1 MTISK
6 NNTLYMILIL
16 FSLSSFIYGF
26 VIREDSAG
34 GGKFDFLNTWTNQK
48 IFNENTTI
56 ASIKNTKTSEIKLSI
71 NSHFPSSYIINK
83 FLNPF
88 SKNKENF
95 LISIFILN
103 IFLPI
108 IFFLILKKNYKK
120 QNLYLL
126 ACFSSIIYLSP
137 YYRTSSYWAGME
149 NYGLLMMVISY
160 YFYSTYL
167 KEVNNK
173 KKYILIF
180 SIFSC
185 LCVYFDQKLALI
197 PLIYSYLF
205 LKHENNK
212 INISFYIIINF
223 ILSLP
228 VFSLIYYWGSLI
240 SPHDTISRSFGTL
253 YLEQIGYFF
262 SITSFYLIP
271 YIFIFHKKIFQ
282 FVMSNKKYFMILFF
296 LFSVYLI
303 LIFLFPTNYFQWDHL
318 GKGWAHKF
326 SRLIFEDKLSQ
337 KILLYF
343 IFFISIFSFFAVAQ
357 KRILLI
363 FFVIFFIPISL
374 LILPF
379 FQEYLDPL
387 VFIFLS
393 LFFYNND
400 ELNNRL
406 VKSHYL
412 FSLTFLIFANL
423 YY

>member
-160 YFYSTYL
+160 YFYSIYL

-303 LIFLFPTNYFQWDHL
+303 LIFLFPTNYFQWEHL
-318 GKGWAHKF
+318 GKGWAHKL
-326 SRLIFEDKLSQ
+326 SRLIFEDEFSQ
-337 KILLYF
+337 KIFLYF

-393 LFFYNND
+393 LFFYNKD

>member
-34 GGKFDFLNTWTNQK
+34 GGKIDFSNTWTNQK

-160 YFYSTYL
+160 YFYSIYL

-185 LCVYFDQKLALI
+185 LCVYFDQKLVLI

-240 SPHDTISRSFGTL
+240 SPHDTISRNFGTL

-393 LFFYNND
+393 LFFYNKD

>member
-212 INISFYIIINF
+212 INISLYIIINF

-303 LIFLFPTNYFQWDHL
+303 LIFLFPTNYFQWEHL
-318 GKGWAHKF
+318 GKGWAHKL
-326 SRLIFEDKLSQ
+326 SRLIFEDEFSQ
-337 KILLYF
+337 KIFLYF

>member
-34 GGKFDFLNTWTNQK
+34 GGKIDFSNTWTNQK

-120 QNLYLL
+120 QNPYLL

-240 SPHDTISRSFGTL
+240 SPHDTISRNFGTL

-393 LFFYNND
+393 LFFYNKD

-406 VKSHYL
+406 IKSHYL

>member
-34 GGKFDFLNTWTNQK
+34 GGKIDFSNTWTNQK

-212 INISFYIIINF
+212 INISLYIIINF

-282 FVMSNKKYFMILFF
+282 FVMYNKKYFMILFF

-303 LIFLFPTNYFQWDHL
+303 LIFLFPTNYFQWEHL
-318 GKGWAHKF
+318 GKGWAHKL
-326 SRLIFEDKLSQ
+326 SRLIFEDEFSQ
-337 KILLYF
+337 KIFLYF

-393 LFFYNND
+393 LFFYNKD

-406 VKSHYL
+406 IKSHYL

>member
-34 GGKFDFLNTWTNQK
+34 GGKIDFSNTWTNQK

-240 SPHDTISRSFGTL
+240 SPHDTISRNFGIL
-253 YLEQIGYFF
+253 YWEQIGYFF

-393 LFFYNND
+393 LFFYNKD

>member
-34 GGKFDFLNTWTNQK
+34 GGKIDFSNTWTNQK

-108 IFFLILKKNYKK
+108 IFFIILKKNYKK

-160 YFYSTYL
+160 YFYSIYL

-240 SPHDTISRSFGTL
+240 SPHDTISRNFGTL

>member
-34 GGKFDFLNTWTNQK
+34 GGKIDFSNTWTNQK

-160 YFYSTYL
+160 YFYSIYL

-185 LCVYFDQKLALI
+185 LCVYFDQKLVLI

-240 SPHDTISRSFGTL
+240 SPHDTISRNFGTL
-253 YLEQIGYFF
+253 YWEQIGYFF

-393 LFFYNND
+393 LFFYNKD

-406 VKSHYL
+406 IKSHYL

>member
-120 QNLYLL
+120 QNPYLL

-160 YFYSTYL
+160 YFYSIYL

-240 SPHDTISRSFGTL
+240 SPHDTISRNFGIL
-253 YLEQIGYFF
+253 YWEQIGYFF

-393 LFFYNND
+393 LFFYNKD

-406 VKSHYL
+406 IKSHYL

>member
-1 MTISK
+1 
-6 NNTLYMILIL
+6 MILIL

-34 GGKFDFLNTWTNQK
+34 GGKIDFSNTWTNQK

-185 LCVYFDQKLALI
+185 LCVYFDQKLVLI

-240 SPHDTISRSFGTL
+240 SPHDTISRNFGTL
-253 YLEQIGYFF
+253 YWEQIGYFF

-393 LFFYNND
+393 LFFYNKD

-406 VKSHYL
+406 IKSHYL

>member
-212 INISFYIIINF
+212 INISLYIIINF

-282 FVMSNKKYFMILFF
+282 FVMYNKKYFMILFF

-303 LIFLFPTNYFQWDHL
+303 LIFLFPTNYFQWEHL
-318 GKGWAHKF
+318 GKGWAHKL
-326 SRLIFEDKLSQ
+326 SRLIFEDEFSQ
-337 KILLYF
+337 KIFLYF

>member
-212 INISFYIIINF
+212 INISLYIIINF

-240 SPHDTISRSFGTL
+240 SPHDTISRSFGKL

-303 LIFLFPTNYFQWDHL
+303 LIFLFPTNYFQWEHL
-318 GKGWAHKF
+318 GKGWAHKL
-326 SRLIFEDKLSQ
+326 SRLIFEDEFSQ
-337 KILLYF
+337 KIFLYF

>member
-34 GGKFDFLNTWTNQK
+34 GGKIDFSNTWTNQK

-160 YFYSTYL
+160 YFYSIYL

-240 SPHDTISRSFGTL
+240 SPHDTISRNFGTL
-253 YLEQIGYFF
+253 YWEQIGYFF

-393 LFFYNND
+393 LFFYNKD

>member
-34 GGKFDFLNTWTNQK
+34 GGKIDFSNTWTNQK

-120 QNLYLL
+120 QNPYLL

-240 SPHDTISRSFGTL
+240 SPHDTISRNFGTL

-393 LFFYNND
+393 LFFYNKD

>member
-34 GGKFDFLNTWTNQK
+34 GGKIDFSNTWTNQK

-160 YFYSTYL
+160 YFYSIYL

-240 SPHDTISRSFGTL
+240 SPHDTISRNFGIL
-253 YLEQIGYFF
+253 YWEQIGYFF

-393 LFFYNND
+393 LFFYNKD

>member
-34 GGKFDFLNTWTNQK
+34 GGKIDFSNTWTNQK

-120 QNLYLL
+120 QNPYLL

-240 SPHDTISRSFGTL
+240 SPHDTISRNFGTL
-253 YLEQIGYFF
+253 YWEQIGYFF

-393 LFFYNND
+393 LFFYNKD

>member
-34 GGKFDFLNTWTNQK
+34 GGKIDFSNTWTNQK

-167 KEVNNK
+167 KEINNK

-240 SPHDTISRSFGTL
+240 SPHDTISRNFGTL

-393 LFFYNND
+393 LFFYNKD

>member
-34 GGKFDFLNTWTNQK
+34 GGKIDFSNTWTNQK

-160 YFYSTYL
+160 YFYSIYL

-240 SPHDTISRSFGTL
+240 SPHDTISRNFGIL
-253 YLEQIGYFF
+253 YWEQIGYFF

-393 LFFYNND
+393 LFFYNKD

-406 VKSHYL
+406 IKSHYL

>member
-34 GGKFDFLNTWTNQK
+34 GGKIDFSNTWTNQK

-240 SPHDTISRSFGTL
+240 SPHDTISRNFGIL
-253 YLEQIGYFF
+253 YWEQIGYFF

>member
-34 GGKFDFLNTWTNQK
+34 GGKIDFSNTWTNQK

-240 SPHDTISRSFGTL
+240 SPHDTISRNFGTL

-303 LIFLFPTNYFQWDHL
+303 LIFLFPTNYFQWEHL
-318 GKGWAHKF
+318 GKGWAHKL
-326 SRLIFEDKLSQ
+326 SRLIFEDEFSQ
-337 KILLYF
+337 KIFLYF

>member
-34 GGKFDFLNTWTNQK
+34 GGKIDFSNTWTNQK

-240 SPHDTISRSFGTL
+240 SPHDTISRNFGTL

-393 LFFYNND
+393 LFFYNKD

>member
-34 GGKFDFLNTWTNQK
+34 GGKIDFSNTWTNQK

-240 SPHDTISRSFGTL
+240 SPHDTISRNFGTL
-253 YLEQIGYFF
+253 YWEQIGYFF

-393 LFFYNND
+393 LFFYNKD

>member
-34 GGKFDFLNTWTNQK
+34 GGKIDFSNTWTNQK

-212 INISFYIIINF
+212 INISLYIIINF

-282 FVMSNKKYFMILFF
+282 FVMYNKKYFMILFF

-303 LIFLFPTNYFQWDHL
+303 LIFLFPTNYFQWEHL
-318 GKGWAHKF
+318 GKGWAHKL
-326 SRLIFEDKLSQ
+326 SRLIFEDEFSQ
-337 KILLYF
+337 KIFLYF

>member
-1 MTISK
+1 
-6 NNTLYMILIL
+6 MILIL

-212 INISFYIIINF
+212 INISLYIIINF

-303 LIFLFPTNYFQWDHL
+303 LIFLFPTNYFQWEHL
-318 GKGWAHKF
+318 GKGWAHKL
-326 SRLIFEDKLSQ
+326 SRLIFEDEFSQ
-337 KILLYF
+337 KIFLYF

>member
-34 GGKFDFLNTWTNQK
+34 GGKIDFSNTWTNQK

-120 QNLYLL
+120 QNPYLL

-160 YFYSTYL
+160 YFYSIYL

-240 SPHDTISRSFGTL
+240 SPHDTISRNFGIL
-253 YLEQIGYFF
+253 YWEQIGYFF

-393 LFFYNND
+393 LFFYNKD

>member
-34 GGKFDFLNTWTNQK
+34 GGKIDFSNTWTNQK

-240 SPHDTISRSFGTL
+240 SPHDTISRNFGTL

-393 LFFYNND
+393 LFFYNKD

-406 VKSHYL
+406 IKSHYL